1 MKPQAM
7 GSQEFFLA
15 LCKELDLSPTD
26 SDEETIVKA
35 VARVANRS
43 KKLSK
48 MGRDA
53 QGVWSGLPDG
63 TKLPSAVENILR
75 WLIKS

>member
-15 LCKELDLSPTD
+15 LCRELGLSPSS
-26 SDEETIVKA
+26 SDEETIVRA
-35 VARVANRS
+35 VGRASRRS
-43 KKLSK
+43 EKLSK
-48 MGRDA
+48 MSKEAMQIWEALPPGTE
-53 QGVWSGLPDG
+53 LPDSVHE
-63 TKLPSAVENILR
+63 LLR